1 MINPTSNQKSGGCPT
16 LEDPGRRGGLGFCG
30 LRSYC
35 DANVFRDGALFLR
48 LTLRGRC
55 RNPRGICLHT
65 LSTLR
70 GERRPRISLL
80 WWEGTGQGVWH
91 VCWSG
96 HAAAKQLDVSGG
108 RSRRHWL
115 KREEPAPT
123 FYSGFKT
130 NRSKSFR
137 FLASVSDPLGKSQE
151 QKGKE
156 RESKGAPVLG
166 ARPAYF
172 LLVSP
177 PALTGRSHGQGLQD
191 FPQGHLGELFTVPSI

>member
-1 MINPTSNQKSGGCPT
+1 M
-16 LEDPGRRGGLGFCG
+16 
-30 LRSYC
+30 
-35 DANVFRDGALFLR
+35 
-48 LTLRGRC
+48 
-55 RNPRGICLHT
+55 
-65 LSTLR
+65 
-70 GERRPRISLL
+70 
-80 WWEGTGQGVWH
+80 
-91 VCWSG
+91 CWSG

-108 RSRRHWL
+108 HSRRHWL

-156 RESKGAPVLG
+156 RESTGAPVLG
-166 ARPAYF
+166 SRPAYF

-191 FPQGHLGELFTVPSI
+191 FPQGHLGELLQSLASENIPWKCFNDVFSQGLKRPSKNGRSEIQMRVT